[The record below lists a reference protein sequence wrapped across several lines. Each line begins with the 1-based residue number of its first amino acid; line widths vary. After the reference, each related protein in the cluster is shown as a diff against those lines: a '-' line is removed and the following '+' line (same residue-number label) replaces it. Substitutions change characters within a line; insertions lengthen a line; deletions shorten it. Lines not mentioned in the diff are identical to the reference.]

1 MVLSG
6 LLTLCTLYFTNLT
19 FYYEKASRGAAYH
32 NFELIYTY
40 IFDVFYMKN
49 TFVMRE
55 ILGAFLIILSGV
67 YLYVLKATGFI
78 K

>member
-1 MVLSG
+1 VLTG
-6 LLTLCTLYFTNLT
+6 LLTLSTLYFTNLT
-19 FYYEKASRGAAYH
+19 FYYEKAGRGAAYH

-40 IFDVFYMKN
+40 VFDVFYMKQ

-55 ILGAFLIILSGV
+55 LIGAFMIIAANI
-67 YLYVLKATGFI
+67 YLYVLKATGTI